1 MTISTISVS
10 DMHCA
15 ACSSKIRQ
23 ALAGLQGIH
32 AAHINPAKRMVFVD
46 HDQTLSALELLRQI
60 ESAGFSPALAG
71 GDDHD
76 AVQRVLLKRLG
87 IAGLAMMQVM
97 MAAFALYAGAF
108 NGMEPAYVRLLELTS
123 LIFCIPV
130 VCYSAVPF
138 FRNALSVLANP
149 GRGINMDVPIA
160 LAIAIAFTASLLATV
175 RGTGDVYYDSVVMFT
190 FLLLGAR
197 YIDNRLRRR
206 FDASSSL
213 LAALPAFATRLRDGT
228 RESIS
233 VAAIRAGDQI
243 RVGEGEQVPVD
254 GVLISTLA
262 TLDEAL
268 LTGESDWV
276 RRSAGDAVYAGTLN
290 RGASFE
296 IRATAAYERSRIAD
310 IAALAD
316 RAEIRNAPSVQLADR
331 VAAVFVPGILTIAAL
346 TFVVWSFIDPDRALL
361 ACLTVLVVSCPC
373 ALSLAT
379 PATLTAAMSRLRQ
392 FGIVLTRSSALEE
405 MLKIDRVFF
414 DKTGTLTLH
423 EPTIQSIEILDP
435 TFSKARCLALAASL
449 QQYSAHPYARAFAT
463 RAFAT
468 RAFANPGRGSNAGRT
483 GAMGAVDPVGTLDSV
498 EILDGVETLDSV
510 ETVTGQ
516 GVRGLWHGRSVKIGS
531 PTFAGSEADVHS
543 RAVYLAV
550 DGLPRARFTLSDQIR
565 EDALGSV
572 TALKSLGIEPV
583 MLSGDADSRC
593 AETAAELDIGYLA
606 RQTPESKLAHLDQ
619 QKADGHQVLMV
630 GDGINDV
637 PVLARA
643 DVSVAVVEAS
653 DLVKSK
659 ADVLLLTRRL
669 GPLVDLFTIARTAGR
684 ITRQNMLWA
693 LIYNG
698 IAIPVA
704 ALGFMPP
711 WLAALGMASSSTL
724 VMLNASR
731 LLHTPAFGER

>member
-1 MTISTISVS
+1 MTISTINVS

-46 HDQTLSALELLRQI
+46 HDQTLSALDLLRQI
-60 ESAGFSPALAG
+60 ESAGFNPALAG

-76 AVQRVLLKRLG
+76 AAQKVLLKRLG

-160 LAIAIAFTASLLATV
+160 LAIAIAFTASLWATLQ
-175 RGTGDVYYDSVVMFT
+175 GGGDVYYDSVVMFT

-206 FDASSSL
+206 FDASSGL
-213 LAALPAFATRLRDGT
+213 LAALPASATRFNGVD

-233 VAAIRAGDQI
+233 VAAITAGDRI
-243 RVGEGEQVPVD
+243 WVGEGEQIPVD
-254 GVLISTLA
+254 GELTSALA

-276 RRSAGDAVYAGTLN
+276 RRSAGDAVYAGSLN
-290 RGASFE
+290 RGTSFE
-296 IRATAAYERSRIAD
+296 IRATAAYDRSRIAD

-346 TFVVWSFIDPDRALL
+346 TFVIWSFIDPDRALL

-392 FGIVLTRSSALEE
+392 LGIVLTRSSALEE
-405 MLKIDRVFF
+405 MLRIDRVFF
-414 DKTGTLTLH
+414 DKTGTLTIH
-423 EPTIQSIEILDP
+423 EPSIESIEILDP
-435 TFSKARCLALAASL
+435 AFSEARCLALAASL
-449 QQYSAHPYARAFAT
+449 EQYSAHPYARAFSTSTGTAT
-463 RAFAT
+463 TDRADSGEVA
-468 RAFANPGRGSNAGRT
+468 
-483 GAMGAVDPVGTLDSV
+483 DSV
-498 EILDGVETLDSV
+498 ALVDSV

-516 GVRGLWHGRSVKIGS
+516 GVQGLWQGRSVKIGS
-531 PTFAGSEADVHS
+531 PGFAGNTADPDS
-543 RAVYLAV
+543 RAIYLAV
-550 DGLPRARFTLSDQIR
+550 DGVPRARFTLSDQIR
-565 EDALGSV
+565 EDALDSLS
-572 TALKSLGIEPV
+572 ALKSLGIEPI
-583 MLSGDADSRC
+583 MLSGDADVHC
-593 AETAAELDIGYLA
+593 AQTARALEIGYLA
-606 RQTPESKLAHLDQ
+606 RQTPESKLAHLDE

-659 ADVLLLTRRL
+659 ADVLLLTRKL

-684 ITRQNMLWA
+684 ITRQNLLWA
-693 LIYNG
+693 LIYNAT
-698 IAIPVA
+698 AIPVA

-731 LLHTPAFGER
+731 LLHTPAFRER